1 MNSLICQGSVFYQ
14 NKEWFVCTESDR
26 VYQKDLSTG
35 IVDILCVIPR
45 RGKNSERPYGG
56 ICYFDDQIIVYP
68 YCSNILWIYNLKNS
82 NFTQVKVS
90 NEEEFLYI
98 STAFIESNYLYML
111 SYGKNKI
118 CTRGYGGI
126 RGFFC
131 VGAGKAQRF

>member
-68 YCSNILWIYNLKNS
+68 YCSNILWIYNLKIVILHRLKFQMKR
-82 NFTQVKVS
+82 NFC
-90 NEEEFLYI
+90 I
-98 STAFIESNYLYML
+98 
-111 SYGKNKI
+111 
-118 CTRGYGGI
+118 
-126 RGFFC
+126 
-131 VGAGKAQRF
+131 